1 MALAFSLETSGE
13 SNGTLGVIATSSVTV
28 ATDSLVWG
36 VVALRGG
43 DPANPSVMSCSGLG
57 FTWDKAVQK
66 NLSNRSLAVFRAM
79 GTGASGVVTFT
90 SDRLDPVGFTW
101 GIVEV
106 TGAVTGTNGLAA
118 VNNVQPIDSG
128 TLVLSGTQPTLTIS
142 GTPAAGDMTFA
153 IIATEDGES
162 GLTEEGGWTN
172 ILRLI
177 GTLETSIDIMY
188 NTSQDLT
195 ASWTGCRTDGREAL
209 FGGALVKTAAAG
221 GRTTKNTRS
230 APLGTNVGMGL
241 RMKDYQRPHDQRL
254 YRPDYSLR
262 RAA

>member
-1 MALAFSLETSGE
+1 MSSTVSGGTA
-13 SNGTLGVIATSSVTV
+13 NGGSTV

-36 VVALRGG
+36 VTALRGG
-43 DPANPSVMSCSGLG
+43 DPANPSIMSCTGLG

-66 NLSNRSLAVFRAM
+66 NLSNRSLAIFRAM
-79 GTGASGVVTFT
+79 GTGASGAVTFT

-106 TGAVTGTNGLAA
+106 TGCVTGTNGLAA

-142 GTPAAGDMTFA
+142 GTPAAGDNTFA

-209 FGGALVKTAAAG
+209 FGGAIIKAAAG
-221 GRTTKNTRS
+221 AGRTTKNTRS
-230 APLGTNVGMGL
+230 APLGTETGMGF
-241 RMKDYQRPHDQRL
+241 RMDARAYSRGAGQRL